1 MKNRIINSSTFLLAA
16 YFIIH
21 FFSLGSQYIILKAL
35 NVRGVTAYFFYN
47 NYSLPPNSWWSK
59 TKVFLIFGIEL
70 FMVFMLLVLALILV
84 TKLSRKNH
92 KLKVFYNWIIVVCSA
107 FIIASILSAP
117 FFREASPMFTVFLW
131 MRFQDGGGGMYI
143 LALLSLPFIPLV
155 GYFIRTPFLKMTN
168 TVKTL
173 KSKDVRVRWIFKT
186 AFIPFMGLVGVLVLF
201 VYNLYTYPL
210 LSAASNEGM
219 RLLVIGAI
227 LFFAGVFSFKNK
239 NFISIER
246 SNTSH
251 LSNIPLTMLV
261 LVSICAAYVLLWL
274 NLS

>member
-1 MKNRIINSSTFLLAA
+1 
-16 YFIIH
+16 
-21 FFSLGSQYIILKAL
+21 
-35 NVRGVTAYFFYN
+35 
-47 NYSLPPNSWWSK
+47 
-59 TKVFLIFGIEL
+59 
-70 FMVFMLLVLALILV
+70 
-84 TKLSRKNH
+84 
-92 KLKVFYNWIIVVCSA
+92 
-107 FIIASILSAP
+107 
-117 FFREASPMFTVFLW
+117 
-131 MRFQDGGGGMYI
+131 
-143 LALLSLPFIPLV
+143 
-155 GYFIRTPFLKMTN
+155 MTN

-173 KSKDVRVRWIFKT
+173 QSKKSRVLWIFKT
-186 AFIPFMGLVGVLVLF
+186 AFIPFMGLVGVLALF
-201 VYNLYTYPL
+201 VFDLYTYPL
-210 LSAASNEGM
+210 LSAVSNEGM